1 MQPACPAPTL
11 LISSFFASHECAVHQ
26 YYILSPQ
33 SFSLLPSI
41 FFFQPRYR
49 MLSFYQHIM
58 VLLITRRGP
67 GREAAQRESWMQK
80 QSREGV
86 MEALCT
92 EMTNQL
98 YIIKKTNKEGKEKTA
113 DIEWKA
119 GKSKM
124 LLHFYHARLLDTF
137 STTVP
142 LLSWRVTLMSVLL
155 RHGDYI
161 QDKGIFFSDVK
172 G

>member
-98 YIIKKTNKEGKEKTA
+98 YIIKKKLTKKEKKRQQ
-113 DIEWKA
+113 ISNEKQEKVKCYFISIMPNFWI
-119 GKSKM
+119 
-124 LLHFYHARLLDTF
+124 LLALPFPFYLD
-137 STTVP
+137 V
-142 LLSWRVTLMSVLL
+142 
-155 RHGDYI
+155 
-161 QDKGIFFSDVK
+161 
-172 G
+172 